1 MNVDLNSM
9 SRNELEELSRAI
21 DRRMVELDQERRRH
35 ALDAITAIAKK
46 HGLSLND
53 VMPAGKG
60 TKRPA
65 AAPKYRHPENPEV
78 TWSGR
83 GRRPSWVNEALE
95 EGGSLEDLAIRDPP
109 VLGRRNQPLSSPY
122 PGPART

>member
-1 MNVDLNSM
+1 M
-9 SRNELEELSRAI
+9 S
-21 DRRMVELDQERRRH
+21 
-35 ALDAITAIAKK
+35 AIAKK

-60 TKRPA
+60 AKRRA
-65 AAPKYRHPENPEV
+65 AAPKYRHPENPEG

-95 EGGSLEDLAIRDPP
+95 KGRSLEDLAI
-109 VLGRRNQPLSSPY
+109 
-122 PGPART
+122 

>member
-1 MNVDLNSM
+1 MSVDLNSM
-9 SRNELEELSRAI
+9 SRDELAELSRAI
-21 DRRMVELDQERRRH
+21 DKRMVELDQERRRQ
-35 ALDAITAIAKK
+35 ALDEMSAIAKK

-60 TKRPA
+60 AKRRA

-95 EGGSLEDLAIRDPP
+95 KGRSLQDLAI
-109 VLGRRNQPLSSPY
+109 
-122 PGPART
+122 

>member
-1 MNVDLNSM
+1 MRVDLNSM
-9 SRNELEELSRAI
+9 SRDELAELSRAI
-21 DRRMVELDQERRRH
+21 DKRMIELDQERRRQ
-35 ALDAITAIAKK
+35 ALDEMSAIAKK

-65 AAPKYRHPENPEV
+65 AAAKYRHPENPEV

-95 EGGSLEDLAIRDPP
+95 EGRSLEDLAI
-109 VLGRRNQPLSSPY
+109 
-122 PGPART
+122 

>member
-1 MNVDLNSM
+1 MSVDLNSM
-9 SRNELEELSRAI
+9 SRDELAELSRAI
-21 DRRMVELDQERRRH
+21 DKRIVELEQERRRQ
-35 ALDAITAIAKK
+35 ALDEMSAIAKK

-60 TKRPA
+60 AKRPA
-65 AAPKYRHPENPEV
+65 TAPKYRHPESPEV

-95 EGGSLEDLAIRDPP
+95 EGRSLEDLAI
-109 VLGRRNQPLSSPY
+109 
-122 PGPART
+122 

>member
-1 MNVDLNSM
+1 MTVDLNSM
-9 SRNELEELSRAI
+9 SRDELGELSRAI
-21 DRRMVELDQERRRH
+21 DKRMVELDQERRRQ
-35 ALDAITAIAKK
+35 ALDEMTAIAKK

-53 VMPAGKG
+53 LLPAGKG

-65 AAPKYRHPENPEV
+65 AAPKYRHRENPEI

-95 EGGSLEDLAIRDPP
+95 DGRSLEDMAI
-109 VLGRRNQPLSSPY
+109 
-122 PGPART
+122 